1 MPFLCARPTPPG
13 ETFVSMRIGD
23 YQKQSSELSKGHIL
37 HYISVISEA
46 LADIFLIFQNAQSG
60 TEKKDTEPLN
70 H

>member
-1 MPFLCARPTPPG
+1 M
-13 ETFVSMRIGD
+13 SMRIGD